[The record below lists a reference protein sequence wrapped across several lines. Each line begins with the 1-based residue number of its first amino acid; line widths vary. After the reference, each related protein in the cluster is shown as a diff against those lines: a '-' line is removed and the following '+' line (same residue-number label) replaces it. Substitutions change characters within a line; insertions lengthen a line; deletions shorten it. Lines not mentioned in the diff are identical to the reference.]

1 MAAKDRLTKTTNSSI
16 TPRAIDFLSRFQD
29 DFSHL
34 LNIVGVTNMIPKVS
48 GTDLKVYEA
57 TVSLQSGSVSEGDE
71 IGFSQ
76 ATLTEKSIGTITLEK
91 YAKGV
96 SMEEISKNGYDIAIA
111 KTDNAFRF
119 ELQKKVKD
127 KFYTFLRT
135 GGNLTAIDTTFQM
148 ALAMAKGRVLDA
160 QSKLNKTG
168 GEIVGFVNYLDFYAY
183 LGGATVP
190 TTIGTVFGMNYI
202 QNFMGYRVLFLC
214 DTNEIPRNKVIATP
228 ADNLICYYINAG
240 EADFGAAGL
249 NYAIMGVTPIV
260 GFAYQGDYYR
270 ATSDAFA
277 VMGVCMACEYADLIA
292 VETVEAS
299 GSIGSITLV
308 SAAGTTKGTKLTVT
322 YTLGQ
327 GEKLYYID
335 AASPTAPSYKD
346 ALTSSWKE
354 LPALTS
360 GVLDNFEVTG
370 AKIVVAAFN
379 GAGQA
384 VATSTATTVTNHA

>member
-1 MAAKDRLTKTTNSSI
+1 MAAKDRLTKTTNSTI

-34 LNIVGVTNMIPKVS
+34 LNIAGITNMIPKVS
-48 GTDLKVYEA
+48 GTQLRATKA

-76 ATLTEKSIGTITLEK
+76 ATLEEVPIGTITLEK

-96 SMEEISKNGYDIAIA
+96 SMEEISKNGYDVAVA

-119 ELQKKVKD
+119 ELQKVVKN
-127 KFYTFLRT
+127 KFYTFLNT
-135 GGNLTAIDTTFQM
+135 GTLTAIDTTFQM

-160 QSKLNKTG
+160 QSKMNKTG
-168 GEIVGFVNYLDFYAY
+168 GEIVAFVNYLDFYSY

-190 TTIGTVFGMNYI
+190 TTVGTVFGMNYI

-214 DTNEIPRNKVIATP
+214 DSNEVAPGTVIATP

-240 EADFGAAGL
+240 EVDFGAAGL
-249 NYAIMGVTPIV
+249 EYAVMGVTPII
-260 GFAYQGDYYR
+260 GFAFKGDYYR

-277 VMGVCMACEYADLIA
+277 VMGVLMAAEYLDLIA
-292 VETVEAS
+292 VEEVEAS

-308 SAAGTTKGTKLTVT
+308 SAAGTTSGTKLTVT

-327 GEKLYYID
+327 GEKLYYKS
-335 AASPTAPSYKD
+335 ASSVTPPSYKD
-346 ALTSSWKE
+346 ALDSTWTE

-360 GVLDNFEVTG
+360 GVLDNFTAGG
-370 AKIVVAAFN
+370 AKIVVAAYN

-384 VATSTATTVTNHA
+384 VATSSQTTVTNHA